1 MISLNVSGLNSV
13 IKRQSGRLNKKYA
26 TYKRLTL
33 GEKIKIKS
41 EGMEKGI
48 SSKWK
53 QLESRAS
60 NTCIR

>member
-53 QLESRAS
+53 Q
-60 NTCIR
+60 